1 MSTKHY
7 YDLSIHAEKVGHV
20 KPLRATTRKYSHQH
34 WAWGKETL
42 WDCPRAD
49 DWILLPQN
57 DILRCYSQEWK
68 PLVGLRKTKEEVGP
82 RRPVKLT
89 PGPQSPYSL
98 SIPDQLKMP
107 QYMLLQLFRVCVHA
121 ASPFKGAS
129 PGQSLL
135 LGTCLSLTLDHCPG
149 LMGKGAWL
157 PVLHSSEL
165 ADTH

>member
-1 MSTKHY
+1 M
-7 YDLSIHAEKVGHV
+7 
-20 KPLRATTRKYSHQH
+20 
-34 WAWGKETL
+34 
-42 WDCPRAD
+42 
-49 DWILLPQN
+49 
-57 DILRCYSQEWK
+57 
-68 PLVGLRKTKEEVGP
+68 
-82 RRPVKLT
+82 KLT

-149 LMGKGAWL
+149 LMGRGAWL
-157 PVLHSSEL
+157 PVFHSSEL
-165 ADTH
+165 EDTHQALHKGKLRLLILWVNPFRPIEFTVPGTFPCTYQLHTSRVFISRETSTNGGKGFWINVSFPRFWWDNGRVSQGEPTLRE